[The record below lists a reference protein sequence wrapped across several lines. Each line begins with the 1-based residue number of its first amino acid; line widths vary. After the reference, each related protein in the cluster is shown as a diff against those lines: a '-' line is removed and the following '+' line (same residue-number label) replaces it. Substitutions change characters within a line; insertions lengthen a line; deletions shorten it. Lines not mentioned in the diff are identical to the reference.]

1 MSGPVIRLFWMVA
14 QTTLICWWTY
24 SIFRAYPNEPITVV
38 GNFFVAIVVAAFLTA
53 LLTRS
58 WDLLRLTAFKAL
70 SRVAGKDR
78 KADRESLGAGAAVG
92 LFRKPG
98 EQSDRPRV
106 RQ

>member
-1 MSGPVIRLFWMVA
+1 MPRLIWMGA
-14 QTTLICWWTY
+14 QASLIVWLTY
-24 SIFRAYPNEPITVV
+24 SALIERPREPM
-38 GNFFVAIVVAAFLTA
+38 FVIVVFLVSVVLAAFLTA
-53 LLTRS
+53 LLTRG

-70 SRVAGKDR
+70 SRVAGNNR